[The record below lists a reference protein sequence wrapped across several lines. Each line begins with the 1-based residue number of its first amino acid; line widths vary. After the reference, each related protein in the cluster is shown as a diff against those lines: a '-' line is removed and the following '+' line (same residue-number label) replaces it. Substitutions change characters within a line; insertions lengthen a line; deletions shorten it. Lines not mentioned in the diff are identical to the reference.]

1 MKLAD
6 VNPNTGAAYRPCEM
20 HRRVSSWSFYDL
32 EDNGSGMEVRK
43 VWHYGTL
50 MGEWYRSTGDEVWGE
65 DENGDYV
72 VVEVWPADEV
82 WSWAPLSTGWGSA
95 SDQQGLNKMLAGS
108 GWRYVRK
115 GGVARYVHEDGRQ
128 FPH

>member
-6 VNPNTGAAYRPCEM
+6 VNPNTGARFRPCEM
-20 HRRVSSWSFYDL
+20 AREVSTWAFYDYVDEGANMEIRRV
-32 EDNGSGMEVRK
+32 R
-43 VWHYGTL
+43 HHTTL
-50 MGEWYRSTGDEVWGE
+50 MGEWYRSLGDEVWGE

-72 VVEVWPADEV
+72 VVESWPADEV
-82 WSWAPLSTGWGSA
+82 WSWAPVSTGRGSA
-95 SDQQGLNKMLAGS
+95 SDQQGLGKILAGS